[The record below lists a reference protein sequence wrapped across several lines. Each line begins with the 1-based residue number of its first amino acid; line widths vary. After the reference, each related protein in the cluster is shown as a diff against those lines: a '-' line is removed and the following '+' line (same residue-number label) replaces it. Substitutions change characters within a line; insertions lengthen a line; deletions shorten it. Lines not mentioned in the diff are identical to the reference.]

1 MNIGQEE
8 IHTMLCPLCLKVHK
22 SLPFNLEYLV

>member
-1 MNIGQEE
+1 MSIGQEE

-22 SLPFNLEYLV
+22 SLPFNLEE